1 MFFSF
6 DFSFYSFPHPKNTKK
21 TIRLTQ
27 LAEKVLNN
35 LKEKA
40 NQIKQK
46 PL

>member
-1 MFFSF
+1 MIHF
-6 DFSFYSFPHPKNTKK
+6 HTPKIRKK
-21 TIRLTQ
+21 IIHLTQ

-40 NQIKQK
+40 THIKQK